1 MTWFVEKTQD
11 WAGDDGPALLIH
23 DGGDSITVPTADL
36 EDFLVRL
43 GEVLSELG
51 YFDGSDLLKFLIK
64 QVLKDHRAP

>member
-1 MTWFVEKTQD
+1 VAWFVQKVED
-11 WAGDDGPALLIH
+11 WGDGEGPVLLIH
-23 DGGDSITVPTADL
+23 DTGDSIAVPIAEL

-64 QVLKDHRAP
+64 QVIKDRRGS